1 MKKISILHWT
11 TTPFNLKKMG
21 GVEIME
27 YNLLKRLQIEFD
39 VKLFVPKL
47 IGEEQNIYEIQ
58 HFDYLMKYDL
68 FYYLHFILRNKKT
81 DYLVG
86 FNSPFLAIFKPKK
99 TLVLFQNYIRFLNS
113 DIFLPFY
120 GLFKVRYHKSHM
132 IFCSEFL
139 KEEFVKQ
146 YPIFPIKN
154 VHVIFNAVDKKIIT
168 DRRGHYNQDRKIV
181 FIGQWSYDKGFD
193 LLIEAVK
200 RLRTIRTDFEL
211 YIIGSNNLWN
221 NKRKMDVAETFE
233 NLGYVKNIGVLEQHE
248 ELLNFISD
256 KDILVVPSRWK
267 EPFGIVAIEG
277 LASGMIVITSGQ
289 GGLGDII
296 KNKYNGF
303 IFKNNDLDDLVN
315 KLSQVM
321 DLNEEDLNRIRG
333 NAYDSIK
340 EKFIWDIYLRKL
352 RNILQML

>member
-11 TTPFNLKKMG
+11 TTPFNLNKMG
-21 GVEIME
+21 WVEVME

-47 IGEEQNIYEIQ
+47 IGEEQNIYKIQ
-58 HFDYLMKYDL
+58 HLDYLMKYDL

-86 FNSPFLAIFKPKK
+86 SNSPFLALFKPKK
-99 TLVLFQNYIRFLNS
+99 TLVLFHNYIRFLNS

-139 KEEFVKQ
+139 KDEFFKQ
-146 YPIFPIKN
+146 YPMFPIKN

-168 DRRGHYNQDRKIV
+168 NRREHYNQVRKIV
-181 FIGQWSYDKGFD
+181 FMGQWNYDKGFD

-200 RLRTIRTDFEL
+200 KLRTIRIDFEL
-211 YIIGSNNLWN
+211 YIIGSENLWN
-221 NKRKMDVAETFE
+221 NKRKIYGGEIFASLD
-233 NLGYVKNIGVLEQHE
+233 YIKNINVLKQHKK
-248 ELLNFISD
+248 LLNFISD

-303 IFKNNDLDDLVN
+303 IFKNNDLNDLVK
-315 KLSQVM
+315 KLDQVM
-321 DLNEEDLNRIRG
+321 DLKEEDLNRIRG

-340 EKFIWDIYLRKL
+340 EKFTWDIYLRKL
-352 RNILQML
+352 KNILQML